1 LDDFKLDQAFNQVL
15 NYVFQNLEEMQAIT
29 EAEYKVKVEK
39 DNYILTGTID
49 LLRTYHGGV
58 EVLDFKTMRRLDD
71 DSDRLRLYQQQLYI
85 YAHVLEKR
93 TGKRPERLSLYWT
106 EEERKEN
113 ALMVVPYRHEA
124 VQQASLDFDEIVSLI
139 QQKQF
144 QVKIPPE
151 PIICRGCDI
160 RHLCM
165 KEGIIQSV
173 YS

>member
-1 LDDFKLDQAFNQVL
+1 
-15 NYVFQNLEEMQAIT
+15 MQSIK
-29 EAEYKVKVEK
+29 EAEYNVRVEK

-49 LLRTYHGGV
+49 LLRTYHEGV
-58 EVLDFKTMRRLDD
+58 EVLDFKTMPRLDD
-71 DSDRLRLYQQQLYI
+71 DSDWLRLYQQQLYV
-85 YAHVLEKR
+85 YAHALEKR

-106 EEERKEN
+106 AEERKEN
-113 ALMVVPYRHEA
+113 ALMVIPYRDEA

-144 QVKIPPE
+144 EVKIPPE
-151 PIICRGCDI
+151 PTVCRGCDI

-165 KEGIIQSV
+165 KEGVIQSV